1 MGSKPHRPISV
12 EPEWPRGSAGFVIIP
27 FSPFGSCGKRLDLV
41 KYQAKQMNST
51 SKILKAVFLLGSLIA
66 FSALTSCE
74 TISGFGRDLQ
84 YASQAAQNR

>member
-1 MGSKPHRPISV
+1 
-12 EPEWPRGSAGFVIIP
+12 
-27 FSPFGSCGKRLDLV
+27 V